1 MKLGTHTRESG
12 DATTGG
18 TGTRVMSTSVNPA
31 TGEVVAEFPKADD
44 AQVVQAVDAA
54 DAAFAVWSKTS
65 LAERAQVLMRVADLY
80 KERLPEL
87 VEIISQEMG
96 KRADE
101 AKGEVI
107 ISRLIMKYY
116 AQHAEQMLADEP
128 VETFGT
134 LPAVVQRR
142 PLGALLGV
150 MPWNFPLYQV
160 VRFAAPNLMAGNTIV
175 LKHAD
180 SCPRMAAA
188 IEDIF
193 AEAGLP
199 EGAYVKVFASHRQV
213 DDIIADPRIHGVSL
227 TGSEGAGAS
236 VAASAGKHLKKVVL
250 ELGGSDPYIV
260 LDSDDLDE
268 SVDTA
273 YQIRMMNTG
282 QACNGPKRMIVMSDI
297 YDAFV
302 EKLRA
307 RVQDFR
313 AGDPLDKTTTLAP
326 LSSQQAAETF
336 VDQIERAV
344 ADGATLVAGGGHV
357 DGPGAFVEP
366 ALLVDV
372 KPGTVAYTEE
382 IFGPAF
388 VIFRVESDEEAV
400 ALANDT
406 EFGLGATVF
415 STDVERARAVGDQIN
430 AGMVFVNNV
439 EESREF
445 LPFGGIK
452 RSGFGRELGLWGIEE
467 FLNKRLVRVKED
479 S

>member
-1 MKLGTHTRESG
+1 MTAGLIQTQP
-12 DATTGG
+12 
-18 TGTRVMSTSVNPA
+18 TSASINPA
-31 TGEVVAEFPKADD
+31 TGEVLAEFAKADD
-44 AQVVQAVDAA
+44 AQVAQAVDAA
-54 DAAFAVWSKTS
+54 DSAFTGWSKTPI
-65 LAERAQVLMRVADLY
+65 AERAKVIARVAEIY

-87 VEIISQEMG
+87 VETISQEMG
-96 KRADE
+96 KRARE

-107 ISRLIMKYY
+107 ISSLIMKYY
-116 AQHAEQMLADEP
+116 AEHAERMLADEP

-180 SCPRMAAA
+180 SCPRTATV
-188 IEDIF
+188 IEEIF

-199 EGAYVKVFASHRQV
+199 TGAYVKVFASHQQV

-236 VAASAGKHLKKVVL
+236 VAQSAGKHLKKVVL
-250 ELGGSDPYIV
+250 ELGGSDPYLV
-260 LDSDDLDE
+260 LDSEDVAE

-273 YQIRMMNTG
+273 YEIRMMNMG

-302 EKLRA
+302 EKLRE
-307 RVQDFR
+307 RVLEYS
-313 AGDPLDKTTTLAP
+313 AGDPLDKETTLAP
-326 LSSQQAAETF
+326 LSSQQAANTF
-336 VDQIERAV
+336 VDQIERAE
-344 ADGATLVAGGGHV
+344 ADGATVLAGGGHIE
-357 DGPGAFVEP
+357 GPGAYVEP
-366 ALLVDV
+366 TLLVDV
-372 KPGTVAYTEE
+372 KPGTVAYSEE

-388 VIFRVESDEEAV
+388 VVFRVESDDAAV

-406 EFGLGATVF
+406 DFGLGATVF
-415 STDVERARAVGDQIN
+415 STDVERARRVGDEIN

-452 RSGFGRELGLWGIEE
+452 RSGFGRELGPWGIEE
-467 FLNKRLVRVKED
+467 FLNKRLVRVKD
-479 S
+479 DA